1 MTPTQ
6 ISAIEKLRGKLP
18 ELEPHDRD
26 YVLGHAVALETAGI
40 GNDASREYQLLS
52 RLIQQFGW
60 RLAYCRYVERCV
72 AVRKKS
78 SIVSY
83 EEWKARQ
90 ANVTTT
96 P

>member
-6 ISAIEKLRGKLP
+6 VSAIENIRDTLP
-18 ELEPHDRD
+18 LLEPHDRD
-26 YVLGHAVALETAGI
+26 YVMGHAVALETAGI
-40 GNDASREYQLLS
+40 ENDASREYQLLS

-72 AVRKKS
+72 AAKKKA
-78 SIVSY
+78 SIVTY

-90 ANVTTT
+90 TDVAAT